1 MDEPADNDISPTKK
15 AKEIAV
21 IEVEHENYHVYESER
36 VVRRV
41 RRNYQVLI
49 NSFQLCKN

>member
-21 IEVEHENYHVYESER
+21 IEVEHENYHVSESER
-36 VVRRV
+36 VV

>member
-21 IEVEHENYHVYESER
+21 IEVEHEHYHVYESER
-36 VVRRV
+36 VVRR
-41 RRNYQVLI
+41 NYQVLI
-49 NSFQLCKN
+49 NTFQLCQN